1 MDSENKFVER
11 HKTPERF
18 PSQEEIKSVLET
30 ILAGK
35 KYRELRVLSN
45 ENGVYFYEIEI
56 VLENGEKIEYNYQ
69 KAIYNYTDELLPAE
83 AQFSASI
90 HMTKYD
96 VEGIPY
102 TGECVANYF
111 DGTWKFVSKSD

>member
-56 VLENGEKIEYNYQ
+56 VLENGENI
-69 KAIYNYTDELLPAE
+69 
-83 AQFSASI
+83 SI
-90 HMTKYD
+90 QMERKLFQ
-96 VEGIPY
+96 V
-102 TGECVANYF
+102 
-111 DGTWKFVSKSD
+111 TWEIF